1 MSASVSRAAIVI
13 APPSND
19 VKVTGL
25 TLAER
30 GRRVAIRAG
39 VPAADVHLVTTPM
52 DIPRAR
58 AAAAGKALLLLNASG
73 HVVAAPLVEPL
84 EPDQPGNRLAFD
96 EAGTWAGALV
106 CDADRAGDVWSALS
120 GDPQS
125 GDAALAQTWRAAGSA
140 GGVDTRTVGRR
151 ARCPARTPDEVR
163 AADAWQFELVNKPLD
178 SFLTVYFYRP
188 LARPLTRVFLN
199 TPFTPNQISIF
210 SVILSLVGC
219 FIAAGASYQ
228 AHVIGL
234 ALLVAGG
241 IVDCNDGEVARLRLE
256 GSTLGAWL
264 DAIGDDLA
272 RLGMLT
278 GIGLH
283 VAHRHADLPIG
294 WLTGAALAM
303 TLATLVLIYWYC
315 IFVIQSSNNQDYTA
329 ALGVGPGQAVEGDK
343 RKWTRVAADWAAQI
357 VRRDFM
363 DIAVLVLALVDLP
376 EIGFVGLVAGAA
388 IGLGVVI
395 PTHLKIVRAL
405 RSGALVARRA

>member
-1 MSASVSRAAIVI
+1 MSGVGGRAAIVI
-13 APPSND
+13 APPTND
-19 VKVTGL
+19 VRVTGL

-30 GRRVAIRAG
+30 GRRVAIKAG
-39 VPAADVHLVTTPM
+39 VAAADVHLVTTPM

-58 AAAAGKALLLLNASG
+58 QAAAGKALLLLNASG
-73 HVVAAPLVEPL
+73 HVVAAPLVDPL
-84 EPDQPGNRLAFD
+84 EPSEPGNRLAFD
-96 EAGTWAGALV
+96 ESGAWAGALV

-125 GDAALAQTWRAAGSA
+125 GDAALAQTWRAAG
-140 GGVDTRTVGRR
+140 VDTRTVGRR
-151 ARCPARTPDEVR
+151 ARCPARTADEVR

-188 LARPLTRVFLN
+188 LARPLTRMFLN
-199 TPFTPNQISIF
+199 TPFTPNQISVF

-219 FIAAGASYQ
+219 WIAAGASYQ

-283 VAHRHADLPIG
+283 VAHRHPDLPIG

-315 IFVIQSSNNQDYTA
+315 IFVIQSSNNQDYTN
-329 ALGVGPGQAVEGDK
+329 ALGVGPGQEVAGGK

-363 DIAVLVLALVDLP
+363 DVAVLGLALVDFP